1 MAVRKQTSGRWL
13 AEIYPEGRPSKAN
26 PNAPRV
32 RKQFA
37 TKGEALAFERFVLDP
52 DKGKP
57 WLEGQGEPTDCRR
70 LSDLVELWFGRH
82 GQSLRDGEARK
93 SKLLT
98 VCHAL
103 GDPLAVNFTARDFAA
118 YREARLSGDIT
129 DRRAINQE
137 KQGVTPNTVNREH
150 AYLRAVFN
158 ELKRLGEW
166 QGENP
171 LDGLRAYKVAE
182 AELAFLYPDEL
193 KRLLAACADSQNPDL
208 LLVVKLC
215 LATGARW
222 SEVEELT
229 QSQVSPN
236 RITFTRTK
244 SKKSRSVPISPDLY
258 AQLPRKRG
266 RLFGDCYRAFEM
278 VVERAGLE
286 LPPGQNTHVL
296 RHTFA
301 SHFMMNGGNILVL
314 QKILGHSTIAMTM
327 RYAHFAPDHL
337 EDAVRLNPL
346 SVCGLE

>member
-1 MAVRKQTSGRWL
+1 MAVRKQTSGKWL
-13 AEIYPEGRPSKAN
+13 AEIYPEGRPSKES
-26 PNAPRV
+26 PNAPRI

-37 TKGEALAFERFVLDP
+37 TKGEALAFERFVQDP

-57 WLEGQGEPTDCRR
+57 WLEGQGEPTDGRR
-70 LSDLVELWFGRH
+70 LSDLVGLWFGRH

-98 VCHAL
+98 ICDAL
-103 GDPLAVNFTARDFAA
+103 GDPLAEDFTARDFSA

-129 DRRAINQE
+129 DRRAVNQE
-137 KQGVTPNTVNREH
+137 KLGVTPNTVNREH

-166 QGENP
+166 QRENP

-193 KRLLAACADSQNPDL
+193 KCLLAACKESPNPDL

-236 RITFTRTK
+236 RVTFTRTK
-244 SKKSRSVPISPDLY
+244 SKKSRSVPISPELY

-278 VVERAGLE
+278 AAERIGLE
-286 LPPGQNTHVL
+286 LPPGQSTHVL

-314 QKILGHSTIAMTM
+314 QKILGHSTITMTM

-337 EDAVRLNPL
+337 EEAVRLNPL
-346 SVCGLE
+346 VVCGVN

>member
-1 MAVRKQTSGRWL
+1 MTVRELDDDKSKLWLVEVYPQGRD
-13 AEIYPEGRPSKAN
+13 G
-26 PNAPRV
+26 PRK
-32 RKQFA
+32 RKRFA
-37 TKGEALAFERFVLDP
+37 TKGEALAFERFVMDP

-57 WLEGQGEPTDCRR
+57 WLEGPGEPTDGRR

-93 SKLLT
+93 SKLLA
-98 VCHAL
+98 VCQSL
-103 GDPLAVNFTARDFAA
+103 GDPLAVDFTARDFAA

-129 DRRAINQE
+129 DRRAVNQE

-193 KRLLAACADSQNPDL
+193 KRLLAACAESPNPDL
-208 LLVVKLC
+208 LLVMKLC

-236 RITFTRTK
+236 LHSHKEQEESQRTHQLRALCPVAKKARPPVPVTVIEPSRWWSNGQGWNCHSGRIPTFCVR
-244 SKKSRSVPISPDLY
+244 PSPVTL
-258 AQLPRKRG
+258 
-266 RLFGDCYRAFEM
+266 
-278 VVERAGLE
+278 
-286 LPPGQNTHVL
+286 
-296 RHTFA
+296 
-301 SHFMMNGGNILVL
+301 
-314 QKILGHSTIAMTM
+314 
-327 RYAHFAPDHL
+327 
-337 EDAVRLNPL
+337 
-346 SVCGLE
+346 

>member
-1 MAVRKQTSGRWL
+1 M
-13 AEIYPEGRPSKAN
+13 
-26 PNAPRV
+26 
-32 RKQFA
+32 
-37 TKGEALAFERFVLDP
+37 
-52 DKGKP
+52 
-57 WLEGQGEPTDCRR
+57 
-70 LSDLVELWFGRH
+70 
-82 GQSLRDGEARK
+82 
-93 SKLLT
+93 
-98 VCHAL
+98 
-103 GDPLAVNFTARDFAA
+103 
-118 YREARLSGDIT
+118 
-129 DRRAINQE
+129 
-137 KQGVTPNTVNREH
+137 
-150 AYLRAVFN
+150 
-158 ELKRLGEW
+158 
-166 QGENP
+166 
-171 LDGLRAYKVAE
+171 AE

-244 SKKSRSVPISPDLY
+244 SKKSRSVPISPELY

-346 SVCGLE
+346 SVCGLS